1 MVRQRTATLVVLA
14 AAGLMATAC
23 SDPPTSGS
31 GEQADVEAGGG
42 GEAALPDCPLD
53 SLDEATGPV
62 EVTLWYGGI
71 GGVTKETMENMVD
84 AFNASQDA
92 VHVTASDQ
100 GSSYAEVYRK
110 FESAASA
117 NTDQLPDVVLLENT
131 QLQVL
136 ADGGLIL
143 PAQSCMEAAGYEI
156 TDIEPAVRSAYSVG
170 GVLYPGYANVSSQ
183 VLYYNKAHWV
193 EAGLDPASPPQT
205 LEEIYE
211 QAKKLKAAGI
221 SEKPFAF
228 KISAT
233 VFENW
238 LSGDGVDVVN
248 NNNGHDGQATEATFD
263 TPEARDTLALLKRM
277 NDEGLVN
284 VFASTEGGID
294 QYLALATQQSSMLI
308 ETSGAAVNIAE
319 ALGGNL
325 TAADVGVHF
334 DASLVDRTQL
344 VPATGTF
351 PGLKAAGQVHPGGG
365 GFFIVNT
372 APPEEQAG
380 SWRFL
385 EFMLQ
390 PENAKEWH
398 IRGSYLPIVKSV
410 GDEPD
415 VQAFWK
421 DEVAGVLLKPAVD
434 QLAAADPD
442 ESGPLIGPYTDF
454 TDHLENAIEGVL
466 LSGADVEEALA
477 SAQDEVTA
485 SLERY
490 AGN

>member
-1 MVRQRTATLVVLA
+1 
-14 AAGLMATAC
+14 
-23 SDPPTSGS
+23 
-31 GEQADVEAGGG
+31 
-42 GEAALPDCPLD
+42 
-53 SLDEATGPV
+53 
-62 EVTLWYGGI
+62 
-71 GGVTKETMENMVD
+71 
-84 AFNASQDA
+84 
-92 VHVTASDQ
+92 
-100 GSSYAEVYRK
+100 
-110 FESAASA
+110 
-117 NTDQLPDVVLLENT
+117 
-131 QLQVL
+131 
-136 ADGGLIL
+136 
-143 PAQSCMEAAGYEI
+143 
-156 TDIEPAVRSAYSVG
+156 
-170 GVLYPGYANVSSQ
+170 VLYAGYANVSSQ

-193 EAGLDPASPPQT
+193 KAGLDPTAPPKT

-211 QAKKLKAAGI
+211 QAKKLKAAGV
-221 SEKPFAF
+221 SDKPWAF

-238 LSGDGVDVVN
+238 LSGDGIDVVN

-263 TPEARDTLALLKRM
+263 TPEARDALALVKRM

-284 VFASTEGGID
+284 VFASTEGGVD

-325 TAADVGVHF
+325 TAADVGAEF

-344 VPATGTF
+344 VPGTGQF
-351 PGLKAAGQVHPGGG
+351 PGLQSAGQVHPGGG

-380 SWRFL
+380 AWKFL

-398 IRGSYLPIVKSV
+398 LRGSYLPIVKTV
-410 GDEPD
+410 ADEPD
-415 VQAFWK
+415 VQTFWK
-421 DEVAGVLLKPAVD
+421 DQVAGVLIKPAVD

-442 ESGPLIGPYTDF
+442 EAGPLIGPYTDF
-454 TDHLENAIEGVL
+454 TDNLENAIEGVL
-466 LSGADVEEALA
+466 LSGDDVNSALTT
-477 SAQDEVTA
+477 AQDEVTQ

-490 AGN
+490 AGK

>member
-1 MVRQRTATLVVLA
+1 MARQRKAVAVVLV
-14 AAGLMATAC
+14 AAGLMAAAC
-23 SDPPTSGS
+23 SEPPTSGS
-31 GEQADVEAGGG
+31 GEAADVEAGG
-42 GEAALPDCPLD
+42 EAALPECPLD
-53 SLDEATGPV
+53 ALDNATSPV

-71 GGVTKETMENMVD
+71 GGVTKETMEHMVE
-84 AFNASQDA
+84 AFNGSQDQ

-100 GSSYAEVYRK
+100 GTSYAEVYRK

-143 PAQSCMEAAGYEI
+143 PAESCMEAAGYDI
-156 TDIEPAVRSAYSVG
+156 TNIEPAVRSAYSVG

-193 EAGLDPASPPQT
+193 KAGLDPTAPPKT

-211 QAKKLKAAGI
+211 QAKKLKAAGV
-221 SEKPFAF
+221 SDKPWAF

-238 LSGDGVDVVN
+238 LSGDGIDVVN
-248 NNNGHDGQATEATFD
+248 NNNGHDGQATKATFD
-263 TPEARDTLALLKRM
+263 TPEARDALALVKRM

-325 TAADVGVHF
+325 TAADVGAEF
-334 DASLVDRTQL
+334 DSSLVDRTQL
-344 VPATGTF
+344 VPGTGLF
-351 PGLKAAGQVHPGGG
+351 PGLQSAGQVHPGGA

-380 SWRFL
+380 AWKFL

-398 IRGSYLPIVKSV
+398 LRGSYLPIVKSV
-410 GDEPD
+410 ADEPD

-421 DEVAGVLLKPAVD
+421 DQVAGVLIKPAVD

-442 ESGPLIGPYTDF
+442 EPGPLIGPYTDF
-454 TDHLENAIEGVL
+454 TDNLENAIEGVL
-466 LSGADVEEALA
+466 LSGDDVESALTT
-477 SAQDEVTA
+477 AQDEVTQ

-490 AGN
+490 AGK

>member
-1 MVRQRTATLVVLA
+1 MARQRKAVAVVLA
-14 AAGLMATAC
+14 AAGLMAAAC
-23 SDPPTSGS
+23 SEPPTSGS
-31 GEQADVEAGGG
+31 GERADVQAG
-42 GEAALPDCPLD
+42 GEAALPECPLD
-53 SLDEATGPV
+53 ALDEATGPV

-71 GGVTKETMENMVD
+71 GGVTKETMEHMVE
-84 AFNASQDA
+84 AFNASQDK

-136 ADGGLIL
+136 VDGGLIL
-143 PAQSCMEAAGYEI
+143 PAESCMEAAGYDI
-156 TDIEPAVRSAYSVG
+156 TNIEPAVRSAYSVG
-170 GVLYPGYANVSSQ
+170 GILYPGYANVSSQ

-193 EAGLDPASPPQT
+193 KAGLDPAAPPKT

-211 QAKKLKAAGI
+211 AAKKLKAAGV
-221 SEKPFAF
+221 SDKPWAF

-238 LSGDGVDVVN
+238 LSGNGIDVVN

-263 TPEARDTLALLKRM
+263 TPEARDALALVKRM

-325 TAADVGVHF
+325 TAADVGAEF
-334 DASLVDRTQL
+334 DSSLVDRTQL
-344 VPATGTF
+344 VPGTGMF
-351 PGLKAAGQVHPGGG
+351 PGLRSAGQVHPGGG

-372 APPEEQAG
+372 APPAEQAG

-398 IRGSYLPIVKSV
+398 LRGSYLPIVKSV
-410 GDEPD
+410 ADEPD
-415 VQAFWK
+415 VQAFWQ
-421 DEVAGVLLKPAVD
+421 DQVAGVLIKPAVD

-442 ESGPLIGPYTDF
+442 EPGPLIGPYTDF
-454 TDHLENAIEGVL
+454 TDDLENAIEGVL
-466 LSGADVEEALA
+466 LSGEDVEGAL
-477 SAQDEVTA
+477 STAQDEVTQ
-485 SLERY
+485 SLARY

>member
-1 MVRQRTATLVVLA
+1 MARQRKAVAVVLV
-14 AAGLMATAC
+14 AAGLMAAAC
-23 SDPPTSGS
+23 SEPPTSGS
-31 GEQADVEAGGG
+31 GEAADVEAGG
-42 GEAALPDCPLD
+42 EAALPECPLD
-53 SLDEATGPV
+53 ALDNATSPV

-71 GGVTKETMENMVD
+71 GGVTKETMEHMVE
-84 AFNASQDA
+84 AFNASQDQ

-100 GSSYAEVYRK
+100 GTSYAEVYRK

-143 PAQSCMEAAGYEI
+143 PAESCMEAAGYDI
-156 TDIEPAVRSAYSVG
+156 TNIEPAVRSAYSVG

-193 EAGLDPASPPQT
+193 KAGLDPTAPPQT

-211 QAKKLKAAGI
+211 QAKKLKAAGV
-221 SEKPFAF
+221 SDKPWAF

-238 LSGDGVDVVN
+238 LSGDGIDVVN
-248 NNNGHDGQATEATFD
+248 NNNGHDGQATKATFD
-263 TPEARDTLALLKRM
+263 TPEARDALALVKRM

-325 TAADVGVHF
+325 TAADVGAEF
-334 DASLVDRTQL
+334 DSSLVDRTQL
-344 VPATGTF
+344 VPGTGLF
-351 PGLKAAGQVHPGGG
+351 PGLTSAGQVHPGGA

-380 SWRFL
+380 AWKFL

-398 IRGSYLPIVKSV
+398 LRGSYLPIVKSV
-410 GDEPD
+410 ADEPD

-421 DEVAGVLLKPAVD
+421 DQVAGVLIKPAVD

-442 ESGPLIGPYTDF
+442 EPGPLIGPYTDF
-454 TDHLENAIEGVL
+454 TDNLENAIEGVL
-466 LSGADVEEALA
+466 LSGDDVESALTT
-477 SAQDEVTA
+477 AQDEVTQ

-490 AGN
+490 AGK

>member
-1 MVRQRTATLVVLA
+1 MARQRMALAVLA
-14 AAGLMATAC
+14 AAGLMAAAC

-42 GEAALPDCPLD
+42 EAALPDCPLD
-53 SLDEATGPV
+53 ALDEATGPV
-62 EVTLWYGGI
+62 EITLWYGGI

-84 AFNASQDA
+84 AFNASQDQ
-92 VHVTASDQ
+92 VKVTASDQ
-100 GSSYAEVYRK
+100 GNSYAEVYRK

-117 NTDQLPDVVLLENT
+117 NTDQLPDIVLLENT

-143 PAQSCMEAAGYEI
+143 PAQSCMEAVHYEI
-156 TDIEPAVRSAYSVG
+156 TDIEPAVRSAYSVD

-193 EAGLDPASPPQT
+193 DAGLDPAAPPQT
-205 LEEIYE
+205 LEEIDE
-211 QAKKLKAAGI
+211 QAKKLKAAGV
-221 SEKPFAF
+221 SERPFAF

-263 TPEARDTLALLKRM
+263 TPEARETLALLQRM

-284 VFASTEGGID
+284 VFASTEGGVD

-325 TAADVGVHF
+325 TAADVGIDF

-344 VPATGTF
+344 VPGTGKF
-351 PGLKAAGQVHPGGG
+351 PGLQAAGQVHPGGG
-365 GFFIVNT
+365 GFFMVDT

-380 SWRFL
+380 SWQFL

-398 IRGSYLPIVKSV
+398 THGSYLPIVKSV

-421 DEVAGVLLKPAVD
+421 DEVAGVLLKTAVD
-434 QLAAADPD
+434 QLADADPD
-442 ESGPLIGPYTDF
+442 EPGPLIGPYADF

-466 LSGADVEEALA
+466 LSGADVEDALGT
-477 SAQDEVTA
+477 AQDEVTA
-485 SLERY
+485 SLDRY

>member
-1 MVRQRTATLVVLA
+1 MMARQRNAVAVVLV

-23 SDPPTSGS
+23 SEPPTSGS
-31 GEQADVEAGGG
+31 GEAADVEAGG
-42 GEAALPDCPLD
+42 EAALPECPLD
-53 SLDEATGPV
+53 ALDNATGPV

-71 GGVTKETMENMVD
+71 GGVTKETMEHMVE
-84 AFNASQDA
+84 AFNASQDQ

-100 GSSYAEVYRK
+100 GTSYAEVYRK

-136 ADGGLIL
+136 ADSGLIL
-143 PAQSCMEAAGYEI
+143 PAESCMEVAGYDI
-156 TDIEPAVRSAYSVG
+156 TNIEPAVRSAYSVG

-193 EAGLDPASPPQT
+193 KAGLDPTAPPKT

-211 QAKKLKAAGI
+211 QAKKLKAAGV
-221 SEKPFAF
+221 SDKPWAF

-238 LSGDGVDVVN
+238 LSGDGIDVVN

-263 TPEARDTLALLKRM
+263 TPEARDALALVKRM

-325 TAADVGVHF
+325 TAADVGAEF
-334 DASLVDRTQL
+334 DSSLVDRTQL
-344 VPATGTF
+344 VPGTGPF
-351 PGLKAAGQVHPGGG
+351 PGLQSAGQVHPGGG

-380 SWRFL
+380 AWKFL

-398 IRGSYLPIVKSV
+398 LRGSYLPIVKSV
-410 GDEPD
+410 ADEPD

-421 DEVAGVLLKPAVD
+421 DQVAGVLIKPAVD

-442 ESGPLIGPYTDF
+442 EPGPLIGPYTDF
-454 TDHLENAIEGVL
+454 TDNLENAIEGVL
-466 LSGADVEEALA
+466 LSGDDVESALTT
-477 SAQDEVTA
+477 AQDEVTQ

>member
-1 MVRQRTATLVVLA
+1 MARQRKAVAVVLV
-14 AAGLMATAC
+14 AAGLMAAAC
-23 SDPPTSGS
+23 SEPPTSGS
-31 GEQADVEAGGG
+31 GDAADVEAGG
-42 GEAALPDCPLD
+42 EAALPECPLD
-53 SLDEATGPV
+53 ALDNATSPV

-71 GGVTKETMENMVD
+71 GGVTKETMEHMVE
-84 AFNASQDA
+84 AFNASQDQ

-100 GSSYAEVYRK
+100 GTSYAEVYRK

-143 PAQSCMEAAGYEI
+143 PAESCMEAAGYDI
-156 TDIEPAVRSAYSVG
+156 TNIEPAVRSAYSVG

-193 EAGLDPASPPQT
+193 KAGLDPTAPPQT

-211 QAKKLKAAGI
+211 QAKKLKAAGV
-221 SEKPFAF
+221 SDKPWAF

-238 LSGDGVDVVN
+238 LSGDGIDVVN
-248 NNNGHDGQATEATFD
+248 NNNGHDGQATKATFD
-263 TPEARDTLALLKRM
+263 TPEARDALALVKRM

-325 TAADVGVHF
+325 TAADVGAEF
-334 DASLVDRTQL
+334 DSSLVDRTQL
-344 VPATGTF
+344 VPGTGLF
-351 PGLKAAGQVHPGGG
+351 PGLTSAGQVHPGGA

-380 SWRFL
+380 AWKFL

-398 IRGSYLPIVKSV
+398 LRGSYLPIVKSV
-410 GDEPD
+410 ADEPD

-421 DEVAGVLLKPAVD
+421 DQVAGVLIKPAVD

-442 ESGPLIGPYTDF
+442 EPGPLIGPYTDF
-454 TDHLENAIEGVL
+454 TDNLENAIEGVL
-466 LSGADVEEALA
+466 LSGDDVESALTT
-477 SAQDEVTA
+477 AQDEVTQ

-490 AGN
+490 AGK

>member
-1 MVRQRTATLVVLA
+1 VAVVLV
-14 AAGLMATAC
+14 AAGLMAAAC
-23 SDPPTSGS
+23 SQPPTSGS
-31 GEQADVEAGGG
+31 GEAADVEAGGG
-42 GEAALPDCPLD
+42 AALPECPLD
-53 SLDEATGPV
+53 ALDNAAGPV

-71 GGVTKETMENMVD
+71 GGVTKETMEHMVE
-84 AFNASQDA
+84 AFNASQDK

-100 GSSYAEVYRK
+100 GTSYAEVYRK

-143 PAQSCMEAAGYEI
+143 PAQSCMEAAGYDI
-156 TDIEPAVRSAYSVG
+156 TNIEPAVRSAYSVG
-170 GVLYPGYANVSSQ
+170 GVLYAGYANVSSQ

-193 EAGLDPASPPQT
+193 KAGLDPTAPPKT

-211 QAKKLKAAGI
+211 QAKKLKAAGV
-221 SEKPFAF
+221 SDKPWAF

-238 LSGDGVDVVN
+238 LSGDGIDVVN

-263 TPEARDTLALLKRM
+263 TPEARDALALVKRM

-284 VFASTEGGID
+284 VFASTEGGVD

-325 TAADVGVHF
+325 TAADVGAEF

-344 VPATGTF
+344 VPGTGQF
-351 PGLKAAGQVHPGGG
+351 PGLQSAGQVHPGGG

-380 SWRFL
+380 AWKFL

-398 IRGSYLPIVKSV
+398 LRGSYLPIVKTV
-410 GDEPD
+410 ADEPD

-421 DEVAGVLLKPAVD
+421 DQVAGVLIKPAVD

-442 ESGPLIGPYTDF
+442 EAGPLIGPYTDF
-454 TDHLENAIEGVL
+454 TDNLENAIEGVL
-466 LSGADVEEALA
+466 LSGDDVNSALTT
-477 SAQDEVTA
+477 AQDEVTQ

-490 AGN
+490 AGK

>member
-1 MVRQRTATLVVLA
+1 MARQRKAMLVVLA
-14 AAGLMATAC
+14 AAGLVAAAC
-23 SDPPTSGS
+23 SGPPTSGS
-31 GEQADVEAGGG
+31 GEQPDVAAGG

-53 SLDEATGPV
+53 ALDEATGPV

-84 AFNASQDA
+84 GFNASQDE

-143 PAQSCMEAAGYEI
+143 PAQACMEAAGYEI

-193 EAGLDPASPPQT
+193 EAGLDPAAPPQT

-211 QAKKLKAAGI
+211 QAKKLKAAGV
-221 SEKPFAF
+221 SDKPLAF
-228 KISAT
+228 KISAA

-238 LSGDGVDVVN
+238 LSGDGIDVVN

-263 TPEARDTLALLKRM
+263 TPEAHDALALLKRM

-284 VFASTEGGID
+284 VFASTEGGCRPVPGAGD
-294 QYLALATQQSSMLI
+294 
-308 ETSGAAVNIAE
+308 AAV
-319 ALGGNL
+319 L
-325 TAADVGVHF
+325 
-334 DASLVDRTQL
+334 DAHRDL
-344 VPATGTF
+344 
-351 PGLKAAGQVHPGGG
+351 GGG
-365 GFFIVNT
+365 GQHRRGPRREPDRGRRGQSTSTRRSST
-372 APPEEQAG
+372 APSSCPVPGCSRGCRRRGRSTPAVAG
-380 SWRFL
+380 S
-385 EFMLQ
+385 
-390 PENAKEWH
+390 
-398 IRGSYLPIVKSV
+398 SS
-410 GDEPD
+410 
-415 VQAFWK
+415 
-421 DEVAGVLLKPAVD
+421 
-434 QLAAADPD
+434 
-442 ESGPLIGPYTDF
+442 
-454 TDHLENAIEGVL
+454 
-466 LSGADVEEALA
+466 
-477 SAQDEVTA
+477 
-485 SLERY
+485 
-490 AGN
+490 

>member
-1 MVRQRTATLVVLA
+1 MARQRKAVAVVLV
-14 AAGLMATAC
+14 AAGLMAAAC
-23 SDPPTSGS
+23 SEPPSSGS
-31 GEQADVEAGGG
+31 GEAADVEAGGG
-42 GEAALPDCPLD
+42 AALPECPLD
-53 SLDEATGPV
+53 ALDNAAGPV

-71 GGVTKETMENMVD
+71 GGVTEETMKHMVE
-84 AFNASQDA
+84 AFNASQDK
-92 VHVTASDQ
+92 VRVTASNQ

-143 PAQSCMEAAGYEI
+143 PAQSCMEAADYDI
-156 TDIEPAVRSAYSVG
+156 TNIEPAVRSAYSAG
-170 GVLYPGYANVSSQ
+170 GVLYAGYANVSSQ

-193 EAGLDPASPPQT
+193 KAGLDPAAPPKT

-211 QAKKLKAAGI
+211 QAKKLKAAGV
-221 SEKPFAF
+221 SDKPWAF

-238 LSGDGVDVVN
+238 LSGDGIDVVN

-263 TPEARDTLALLKRM
+263 TPEARDALALVKRM

-325 TAADVGVHF
+325 TAADVGAEF

-344 VPATGTF
+344 VPGTGLF
-351 PGLKAAGQVHPGGG
+351 PGLQSAGQVHPGGG

-380 SWRFL
+380 AWKFL

-390 PENAKEWH
+390 PDNAKDWH
-398 IRGSYLPIVKSV
+398 LRGSYLPIVKTV
-410 GDEPD
+410 ADEPD
-415 VQAFWK
+415 VQAFWR
-421 DEVAGVLLKPAVD
+421 DQVAGVLIKPAVD

-442 ESGPLIGPYTDF
+442 EAGPLIGPYTDF
-454 TDHLENAIEGVL
+454 TDNLENAIEGVL
-466 LSGADVEEALA
+466 LSGDDVESALTT
-477 SAQDEVTA
+477 AQDEVTQ

>member
-1 MVRQRTATLVVLA
+1 MARQRKTMLVLA
-14 AAGLMATAC
+14 AAGLMAAAC
-23 SDPPTSGS
+23 SGPPTSGS
-31 GEQADVEAGGG
+31 GGQADVEAGGG
-42 GEAALPDCPLD
+42 GEPALPDCPLD
-53 SLDEATGPV
+53 ALDEATGPV

-71 GGVTKETMENMVD
+71 GGVTKETMEHMVA
-84 AFNASQDA
+84 AFNASQDQ
-92 VHVTASDQ
+92 VKVTASDQ

-143 PAQSCMEAAGYEI
+143 PAQACMKASGYDI
-156 TDIEPAVRSAYSVG
+156 TDIEPAVRSAYSVDD
-170 GVLYPGYANVSSQ
+170 VLYPGYANVSSL

-193 EAGLDPASPPQT
+193 EAGLDPAAPPQT

-211 QAKKLKAAGI
+211 QAKKLKAAGV
-221 SEKPFAF
+221 SDKPLAF
-228 KISAT
+228 KISAA

-263 TPEARDTLALLKRM
+263 TPEARDALKLLKRM

-284 VFASTEGGID
+284 VFASTEGGVD

-325 TAADVGVHF
+325 TAADVGVDF
-334 DASLVDRTQL
+334 DSSLVDRTQL
-344 VPATGTF
+344 VPGTGMF

-421 DEVAGVLLKPAVD
+421 DEVAGVLIKPAVD
-434 QLAAADPD
+434 QLANADPD
-442 ESGPLIGPYTDF
+442 EPGPLIGPYTDF
-454 TDHLENAIEGVL
+454 TDDLENAIEGVL
-466 LSGADVEEALA
+466 LSGADVDEALA

>member
-1 MVRQRTATLVVLA
+1 VQ
-14 AAGLMATAC
+14 
-23 SDPPTSGS
+23 
-31 GEQADVEAGGG
+31 
-42 GEAALPDCPLD
+42 
-53 SLDEATGPV
+53 
-62 EVTLWYGGI
+62 
-71 GGVTKETMENMVD
+71 
-84 AFNASQDA
+84 
-92 VHVTASDQ
+92 VTASNQ

-143 PAQSCMEAAGYEI
+143 PAQSCMEAAGYDI
-156 TDIEPAVRSAYSVG
+156 TNIEPAVRSAYSVG
-170 GVLYPGYANVSSQ
+170 GVLYAGYANVSSQ

-193 EAGLDPASPPQT
+193 KAGLDPAAPPKT

-211 QAKKLKAAGI
+211 QAKKLKAAGV
-221 SEKPFAF
+221 SDKPWAF

-238 LSGDGVDVVN
+238 LSGDGIDVVN

-263 TPEARDTLALLKRM
+263 TPEARDALALVKRM
-277 NDEGLVN
+277 NDEGLIN

-325 TAADVGVHF
+325 TAADVGAEF

-344 VPATGTF
+344 VPGTGLF
-351 PGLKAAGQVHPGGG
+351 PGLQSAGQVHPGGG

-380 SWRFL
+380 AWKFL

-390 PENAKEWH
+390 PDNAKEWH
-398 IRGSYLPIVKSV
+398 LRGSYLPIVKTV
-410 GDEPD
+410 ADEPD

-421 DEVAGVLLKPAVD
+421 DQVAGVLIKPAVD

-442 ESGPLIGPYTDF
+442 EAGPLIGPYTDF
-454 TDHLENAIEGVL
+454 TDNVENAIEGVL
-466 LSGADVEEALA
+466 LSGDDVESALTT
-477 SAQDEVTA
+477 AQDEVTQ

>member
-1 MVRQRTATLVVLA
+1 MARQRKAVAVVLV
-14 AAGLMATAC
+14 AAGLMAAAC
-23 SDPPTSGS
+23 SEPPTTGS
-31 GEQADVEAGGG
+31 GEAADVEAGG
-42 GEAALPDCPLD
+42 EAALPECPLD
-53 SLDEATGPV
+53 ALDTAAGPV

-71 GGVTKETMENMVD
+71 GGVTEETMKHMVE
-84 AFNASQDA
+84 AFNASQDK
-92 VHVTASDQ
+92 VHVTASNQ

-131 QLQVL
+131 QLQVV

-143 PAQSCMEAAGYEI
+143 PAESCMEAAGYDI
-156 TDIEPAVRSAYSVG
+156 TNIEPAVRSAFSVND
-170 GVLYPGYANVSSQ
+170 VLYPGYANVTSQ

-193 EAGLDPASPPQT
+193 KAGLDPTAPPKT

-211 QAKKLKAAGI
+211 QAKKLKAAGV
-221 SEKPFAF
+221 SEKPWAF

-238 LSGDGVDVVN
+238 LSGDGIDVVN

-263 TPEARDTLALLKRM
+263 TPEARDALALLKRM

-325 TAADVGVHF
+325 TAAEVGAEF
-334 DASLVDRTQL
+334 DSSLVDRAQL
-344 VPATGTF
+344 VPGTGLF
-351 PGLKAAGQVHPGGG
+351 PGLQSAGQVHPGGS

-372 APPEEQAG
+372 APAEEQAG
-380 SWRFL
+380 AWKFL

-398 IRGSYLPIVKSV
+398 LRGSYLPIIKSV
-410 GDEPD
+410 ADEPD

-421 DEVAGVLLKPAVD
+421 DQVAGVLIKPAVD

-442 ESGPLIGPYTDF
+442 QPGPLIGPYTDF
-454 TDHLENAIEGVL
+454 TDKLENAIEGVL
-466 LSGADVEEALA
+466 LSGDDVGSAL
-477 SAQDEVTA
+477 STAQDEVTQ

>member
-1 MVRQRTATLVVLA
+1 MARQRKTMLVLA
-14 AAGLMATAC
+14 AAGLMAAAC
-23 SDPPTSGS
+23 SGPPTSGS

-42 GEAALPDCPLD
+42 GEPALPDCPLD
-53 SLDEATGPV
+53 ALDEATGPV

-71 GGVTKETMENMVD
+71 GGVTKETMEHMVD
-84 AFNASQDA
+84 AFNASQDQ
-92 VHVTASDQ
+92 VKVTASDQ

-143 PAQSCMEAAGYEI
+143 PAQACMKASGYEI
-156 TDIEPAVRSAYSVG
+156 TDIEPAVRSAYSVDD
-170 GVLYPGYANVSSQ
+170 VLYPGYANVSSQ

-193 EAGLDPASPPQT
+193 EAGLDPAAPPKT

-211 QAKKLKAAGI
+211 QAKKLKAAGV
-221 SEKPFAF
+221 SEKPLAF
-228 KISAT
+228 KISAA

-263 TPEARDTLALLKRM
+263 TPEARDALALLKRM

-284 VFASTEGGID
+284 VFASTEGGVD

-325 TAADVGVHF
+325 TAADVGVDF
-334 DASLVDRTQL
+334 DSSLVDRTQL
-344 VPATGTF
+344 VPGTGMF

-365 GFFIVNT
+365 GFFMVNT

-398 IRGSYLPIVKSV
+398 VRGSYLPIVKSV
-410 GDEPD
+410 GDQPD

-434 QLAAADPD
+434 QLADADPD
-442 ESGPLIGPYTDF
+442 EPGPLIGPYTDF
-454 TDHLENAIEGVL
+454 TDDLENAIEGVL
-466 LSGADVEEALA
+466 LSGADVDEALA

>member
-1 MVRQRTATLVVLA
+1 MARQRKAVAVVLV
-14 AAGLMATAC
+14 AAGLMAAAC
-23 SDPPTSGS
+23 SEPPTTGS
-31 GEQADVEAGGG
+31 GEAADVEAGG
-42 GEAALPDCPLD
+42 EAALPECPLD
-53 SLDEATGPV
+53 ALDNAAGPV

-71 GGVTKETMENMVD
+71 GGVTEETMKHMVE
-84 AFNASQDA
+84 AFNASQDK
-92 VHVTASDQ
+92 VHVTASNQ

-143 PAQSCMEAAGYEI
+143 PAESCMEAAGYDI
-156 TDIEPAVRSAYSVG
+156 TNIEPAVRSAFSVND
-170 GVLYPGYANVSSQ
+170 VLYPGYANVTSQ

-193 EAGLDPASPPQT
+193 KAGLDPTAPPKT

-211 QAKKLKAAGI
+211 QAKKLKAAGV
-221 SEKPFAF
+221 SDKPWAF

-263 TPEARDTLALLKRM
+263 TSEARDALALVKRM

-325 TAADVGVHF
+325 TAAEVGAEF
-334 DASLVDRTQL
+334 DSSLVDRAQL
-344 VPATGTF
+344 VPGTGLF
-351 PGLKAAGQVHPGGG
+351 PGLQSAGQVHPGGS

-372 APPEEQAG
+372 APAAEQAG
-380 SWRFL
+380 GWKFL

-398 IRGSYLPIVKSV
+398 LRGSYLPIIKSV
-410 GDEPD
+410 ADEPD

-421 DEVAGVLLKPAVD
+421 DQVAGVLIKPAVD

-442 ESGPLIGPYTDF
+442 QPGPLIGPYTDF
-454 TDHLENAIEGVL
+454 TDNLENAIEGVL
-466 LSGADVEEALA
+466 LSGDDVGSAL
-477 SAQDEVTA
+477 STAQDEVTQ

>member
-1 MVRQRTATLVVLA
+1 MARQRKAVAVVLA
-14 AAGLMATAC
+14 AAGLMAAAC
-23 SDPPTSGS
+23 SEPPTSGS
-31 GEQADVEAGGG
+31 GERADVQAG
-42 GEAALPDCPLD
+42 GEAALPECPLD
-53 SLDEATGPV
+53 ALDEATGPV

-71 GGVTKETMENMVD
+71 GGVTKETMEHMVE
-84 AFNASQDA
+84 AFNASQDK

-100 GSSYAEVYRK
+100 GTSYAEVYRK

-143 PAQSCMEAAGYEI
+143 PAESCMEAAGYDI
-156 TDIEPAVRSAYSVG
+156 TNIEPAVRSAYAVG

-193 EAGLDPASPPQT
+193 KAGLDPAAPPKT

-211 QAKKLKAAGI
+211 AAKKLKAAGV
-221 SEKPFAF
+221 SDKPWAF

-238 LSGDGVDVVN
+238 LSGDGIDVVN

-263 TPEARDTLALLKRM
+263 TPEARDALALVKRM

-325 TAADVGVHF
+325 TAADVGAEF
-334 DASLVDRTQL
+334 DSSLVDRTQL
-344 VPATGTF
+344 VPGTGMF
-351 PGLKAAGQVHPGGG
+351 PGLRSAGQVHPGGG

-398 IRGSYLPIVKSV
+398 LRGSYLPIVKSV
-410 GDEPD
+410 ADEPD
-415 VQAFWK
+415 VQAFWQ
-421 DEVAGVLLKPAVD
+421 DQVAGVLIKPAVD

-442 ESGPLIGPYTDF
+442 EPGPLIGPYTDF
-454 TDHLENAIEGVL
+454 TDDLENAIEGVL
-466 LSGADVEEALA
+466 LSGEDVEGAL
-477 SAQDEVTA
+477 STAQDEVTQ

>member
-1 MVRQRTATLVVLA
+1 MARQRKAVAVVLV
-14 AAGLMATAC
+14 AAGLMAAAC
-23 SDPPTSGS
+23 SEPPTTGS
-31 GEQADVEAGGG
+31 GEAADVEAGS
-42 GEAALPDCPLD
+42 EAALPECPLD
-53 SLDEATGPV
+53 ALDNAAGPV

-71 GGVTKETMENMVD
+71 GGVTEETMKHMVE
-84 AFNASQDA
+84 AFNASQDK
-92 VHVTASDQ
+92 VHVTASNQ

-143 PAQSCMEAAGYEI
+143 PAQSCMEAAGYDI
-156 TDIEPAVRSAYSVG
+156 TNIEPAVRSAFSVND
-170 GVLYPGYANVSSQ
+170 VLYPGYANVTSQ

-193 EAGLDPASPPQT
+193 KAGLDPTAPPKT

-211 QAKKLKAAGI
+211 QAKKLKAAGV
-221 SEKPFAF
+221 SEKPWAF

-263 TPEARDTLALLKRM
+263 TPEARDALALVKRM

-325 TAADVGVHF
+325 TAAEVGAEF
-334 DASLVDRTQL
+334 DSSLVDRAQL
-344 VPATGTF
+344 VPGTGLF
-351 PGLKAAGQVHPGGG
+351 PGLQSAGQVHPGGS

-372 APPEEQAG
+372 APAAEQAG
-380 SWRFL
+380 GWKFL

-398 IRGSYLPIVKSV
+398 LRGSYLPIIKSV
-410 GDEPD
+410 ADEPD

-421 DEVAGVLLKPAVD
+421 DQVAGVLIKPAVD

-442 ESGPLIGPYTDF
+442 QPGPLIGPYTDF
-454 TDHLENAIEGVL
+454 TDNLENAIEGVL
-466 LSGADVEEALA
+466 LSGDDVGSAL
-477 SAQDEVTA
+477 STAQDEVTQ